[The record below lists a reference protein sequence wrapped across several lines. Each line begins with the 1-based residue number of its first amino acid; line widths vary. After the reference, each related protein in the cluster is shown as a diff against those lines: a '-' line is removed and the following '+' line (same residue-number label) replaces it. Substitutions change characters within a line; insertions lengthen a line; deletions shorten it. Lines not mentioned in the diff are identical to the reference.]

1 MSKMRM
7 FKFWNEA
14 GDEKEKEEM
23 SLKKA
28 VKSVQGDF
36 KDKFIGVEYISKK
49 GKKIISSLKWIAL
62 FAFIYILLLPLGGYR
77 PYRSNILRFDT
88 VMPITICLF
97 YIYGLSTLFLLE
109 NITKRKSMYYAAI
122 ITFSLIFTYADH
134 STLNENEC
142 EKQALMTIANSEDQ
156 IVPDRKRPLRTK
168 SKKTT

>member
-49 GKKIISSLKWIAL
+49 GKKIIDSVKI
-62 FAFIYILLLPLGGYR
+62 
-77 PYRSNILRFDT
+77 
-88 VMPITICLF
+88 PIGRRI
-97 YIYGLSTLFLLE
+97 
-109 NITKRKSMYYAAI
+109 RQAI
-122 ITFSLIFTYADH
+122 ITEA
-134 STLNENEC
+134 
-142 EKQALMTIANSEDQ
+142 
-156 IVPDRKRPLRTK
+156 KRLAAKAKRL
-168 SKKTT
+168 

>member
-49 GKKIISSLKWIAL
+49 GKKIIDSVKI
-62 FAFIYILLLPLGGYR
+62 
-77 PYRSNILRFDT
+77 
-88 VMPITICLF
+88 PIGRRI
-97 YIYGLSTLFLLE
+97 
-109 NITKRKSMYYAAI
+109 RQAI
-122 ITFSLIFTYADH
+122 ITEA
-134 STLNENEC
+134 
-142 EKQALMTIANSEDQ
+142 
-156 IVPDRKRPLRTK
+156 KRLAAKTK
-168 SKKTT
+168 RL